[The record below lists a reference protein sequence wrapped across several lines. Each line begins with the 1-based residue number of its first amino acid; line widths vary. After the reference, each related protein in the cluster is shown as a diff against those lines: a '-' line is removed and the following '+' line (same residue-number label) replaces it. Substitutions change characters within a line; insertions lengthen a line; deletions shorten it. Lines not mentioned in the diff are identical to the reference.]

1 MNDIEII
8 EFCPPHSN
16 RKNLFVS
23 NIPLSLP
30 PADIY
35 DILYEKFSAFGLLYE
50 IQLFSNTNQQPVQY
64 EHMSHAGK
72 NDSVSNNNNAYAFVK
87 YYSIRASQSAR
98 RNLNCNLYI
107 GGQQCKIVTAKRKNI
122 FALEYLSLN
131 KCYDVANFYFG
142 FNGWTTNI
150 KLLKQDTYEM
160 DTNSTICKVCFCS
173 LSTVSLPFHRI
184 TSEGF
189 GAWEETWNQND
200 PLQKL
205 TAYHK
210 ARKICYQR
218 SIVNAFSKILVLVL
232 PNGKICAELNTSKP
246 DIYCGETFET
256 NLLEINELDQEPED
270 DGNEENTIHEG
281 VNLDALNIQLLQEL
295 EDF

>member
-107 GGQQCKIVTAKRKNI
+107 GGQQCK
-122 FALEYLSLN
+122 
-131 KCYDVANFYFG
+131 
-142 FNGWTTNI
+142 
-150 KLLKQDTYEM
+150 LKQDTYEM